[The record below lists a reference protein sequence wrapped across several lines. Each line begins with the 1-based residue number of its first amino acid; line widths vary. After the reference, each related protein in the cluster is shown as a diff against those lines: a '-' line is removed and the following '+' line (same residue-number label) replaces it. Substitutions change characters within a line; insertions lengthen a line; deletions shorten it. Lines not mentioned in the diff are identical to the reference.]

1 MLRHFRFTKSL
12 LAIVLILS
20 VQPIYGQVAQSCT
33 SSLIS
38 TFTPC
43 FNYITGSTN
52 GGGSPTTGCCQA
64 LSALIITGTDCACL
78 ILTGNVPLG
87 SSLPINRTLAI
98 SLPKACKSTNS
109 SSVPLKCR
117 DTATPLPGPGPVAY
131 APGLPPLSAAPPESD
146 STPLGLTPSFS
157 PVPESTSPAPSDT
170 ADQGFSQGA
179 KPLVFPS
186 SAVRRSQIYLMPA
199 YVLILFGSLFV
210 F

>member
-1 MLRHFRFTKSL
+1 MEKQVPRHFRFTKSL
-12 LAIVLILS
+12 LAIVLILY

-38 TFTPC
+38 SFTPC

-64 LSALIITGTDCACL
+64 LAAVISTSTDCACL

-117 DTATPLPGPGPVAY
+117 GIFFFVCFAYKCMQIGPLEKVNR
-131 APGLPPLSAAPPESD
+131 EN
-146 STPLGLTPSFS
+146 
-157 PVPESTSPAPSDT
+157 
-170 ADQGFSQGA
+170 
-179 KPLVFPS
+179 
-186 SAVRRSQIYLMPA
+186 I
-199 YVLILFGSLFV
+199 
-210 F
+210 